1 MKEFKS
7 VRNKIC
13 SRIENIDKMRK
24 KLKGNKQTEVMT
36 DFPFK
41 SCSVVKDNLVWI
53 ILWIEVIVWQNNWTE
68 LSNIVNWN
76 HLKPN

>member
-41 SCSVVKDNLVWI
+41 SCSVVKDNLV
-53 ILWIEVIVWQNNWTE
+53 
-68 LSNIVNWN
+68 
-76 HLKPN
+76 

>member
-1 MKEFKS
+1 MSNWLTNELKKKNEESKKKLRILDKNHMKEFKS

-41 SCSVVKDNLVWI
+41 SCSVVKDNLV
-53 ILWIEVIVWQNNWTE
+53 
-68 LSNIVNWN
+68 
-76 HLKPN
+76 

>member
-41 SCSVVKDNLVWI
+41 GCSVVKDNLV
-53 ILWIEVIVWQNNWTE
+53 
-68 LSNIVNWN
+68 
-76 HLKPN
+76 

>member
-1 MKEFKS
+1 MSNWLSNELKKKNEESKKKIRTLDKNHMKEFKG

-36 DFPFK
+36 SLLYFSLKD
-41 SCSVVKDNLVWI
+41 VKIMFEI
-53 ILWIEVIVWQNNWTE
+53 IV
-68 LSNIVNWN
+68 
-76 HLKPN
+76 